1 VERSRARPW
10 CGAEGSE
17 LLCAKAAASGGEGG
31 SDGRAGVGGGAAA
44 ALATGLDAS
53 KENGVAALL
62 RLQAIMVATVRQS
75 FSIPRTDLS
84 LLVEFARTSNSVE
97 GPDPPP
103 HRMLCIIIK
112 AIEPFF
118 YVVLSAIFLGVAFVI
133 SSPFVVVYENPIFI
147 IKMISI

>member
-1 VERSRARPW
+1 M
-10 CGAEGSE
+10 
-17 LLCAKAAASGGEGG
+17 AASTTGGGDGCAAGG
-31 SDGRAGVGGGAAA
+31 GAGVGSGAVA
-44 ALATGLDAS
+44 ALAAGLDAA
-53 KENGVAALL
+53 KEDGVTVLL
-62 RLQAIMVATVRQS
+62 QLQAIMVATVRQS

>member
-1 VERSRARPW
+1 MRTWRRRGCW
-10 CGAEGSE
+10 QW
-17 LLCAKAAASGGEGG
+17 SGGGSCRWARRRKGG
-31 SDGRAGVGGGAAA
+31 RRRCA
-44 ALATGLDAS
+44 
-53 KENGVAALL
+53 

-118 YVVLSAIFLGVAFVI
+118 SVVLSGIFLGVAFVI
-133 SSPFVVVYENPIFI
+133 SSPFVVVYENPIFM
-147 IKMISI
+147 IKIISI